1 MRSIVPE
8 INIILG
14 PPGTGKTEE
23 LLRIVDREL
32 KEKTA
37 DSNEIGFFSFTT
49 KATNEAR
56 DRAKEKFNLTDD
68 DLPYF
73 CTLHAFGKRQL
84 AMARTEIMNPKD
96 YKSFSAESGV
106 DLEFVTQ
113 DWEDTGIITTDNKLL
128 REINKCRNQC
138 MELEEFY
145 NKHNFNFNWYELL
158 MAYRALEDYKHGN
171 NKHDFTDML
180 SLWIETGPTPKLEV
194 VFIDEAQDL
203 IEDHY
208 LDLFSLFLSG
218 AIV

>member
-1 MRSIVPE
+1 
-8 INIILG
+8 
-14 PPGTGKTEE
+14 
-23 LLRIVDREL
+23 
-32 KEKTA
+32 
-37 DSNEIGFFSFTT
+37 
-49 KATNEAR
+49 
-56 DRAKEKFNLTDD
+56 
-68 DLPYF
+68 
-73 CTLHAFGKRQL
+73 
-84 AMARTEIMNPKD
+84 MNPKD

-180 SLWIETGPTPKLEV
+180 SLWLETGPTPKLEV
-194 VFIDEAQDL
+194 VFIDEAHVLLLMLLL
-203 IEDHY
+203 I
-208 LDLFSLFLSG
+208 
-218 AIV
+218 